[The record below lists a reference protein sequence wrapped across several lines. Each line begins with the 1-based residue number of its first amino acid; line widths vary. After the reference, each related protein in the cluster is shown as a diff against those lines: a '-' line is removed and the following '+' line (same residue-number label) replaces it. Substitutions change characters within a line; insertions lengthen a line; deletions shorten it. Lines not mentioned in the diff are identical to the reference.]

1 MTRQVAIGSPSN
13 SLLVNFGGLIYW
25 LVEDST
31 ALAFPR
37 QEWVL
42 SDFVVAKVIEL
53 LNSIIKEAILE
64 LRVDYAN

>member
-1 MTRQVAIGSPSN
+1 
-13 SLLVNFGGLIYW
+13 
-25 LVEDST
+25 
-31 ALAFPR
+31 
-37 QEWVL
+37 L